1 MTTNVPP
8 EYTKAELRYRAAK
21 DPQEK
26 LDALNEMMVLVPK
39 HKGTEKLR
47 VELKKRLAK
56 VQREAQKKPKA
67 TRSSGLDHVDKEG
80 AGQVVLVGMPNCG
93 KSALVDAVTNAE
105 PEVEDYPY
113 STFKPTVGMM
123 AYEDI
128 QIQLVDLPP
137 LSEFAEPWL
146 FSLIR
151 NADAVVIMIDLSE
164 NEPVE
169 QMMEVLDYMEKANI
183 HLVHPQKRD
192 PEYAGPG
199 VQKKA
204 VILASKC
211 DFDEDRSA
219 LGGLVELYGEDFP
232 ITATSVVSDEAIEDM
247 KRSLFDL
254 LEILRV
260 YSKKPGEKPSFEAPY
275 ILPVGS
281 TMIDVVKA
289 IHYEMVDT
297 LEFAKIWGSSEF
309 DGQRVERDYVV
320 SDGDIIEVHA

>member
-8 EYTKAELRYRAAK
+8 EYTKAELRYRSAK

-26 LDALNEMMVLVPK
+26 LDALKEMMVLVPK

-56 VQREAQKKPKA
+56 VQKEAQKKPKV
-67 TRSSGLDHVDKEG
+67 TRTSGHDHIDKEG
-80 AGQVVLVGMPNCG
+80 AGQIVLVGMPNSG
-93 KSALVDAVTNAE
+93 KSALLDAVTNAE
-105 PEVEDYPY
+105 PEVADYPY

-123 AYEDI
+123 PFEDI
-128 QIQLVDLPP
+128 QFQLIDLPP

-151 NADAVVIMIDLSE
+151 NSDATAIVVDLSE
-164 NEPVE
+164 GAVD
-169 QMMEVLDYMEKANI
+169 QMLEVLDYMEKANI
-183 HLVHPQKRD
+183 HLVHPSKYDRYY
-192 PEYAGPG
+192 EGPG
-199 VQKKA
+199 VQRKA
-204 VILASKC
+204 VVVASKS
-211 DFDEDRSA
+211 DADEDGSA
-219 LGGLVELYGEDFP
+219 LSELVEMYGADFP
-232 ITATSVVSDEAIEDM
+232 ITPASVVAEEELEGM
-247 KRSLFDL
+247 KRAVFDL

-275 ILPVGS
+275 ILPLGS

-297 LEFAKIWGSSEF
+297 LEFAKIWGSAEF